1 MTSASCINK
10 LESAGI
16 DLDQLSN
23 LISHAFAEDI
33 PEGDDKTTLATIDAD
48 MTSTAYMRARKD
60 GIVAGTCVAALVF
73 ERVGITSITYEKECG
88 QEVKAGETI
97 LVINGKTR
105 DILRSERIALNFI
118 SHLSGIASLTKKWVD
133 AIAGTGAK
141 IRDTRKTTP
150 GMRQLE
156 KFAVRMGGGVNH
168 RMNLSDGAIIK
179 DNHIAA
185 SGSITEAVLRVRK
198 EFPGMEIEVQ
208 VDNLEQLREA
218 LSSKAEIVLLD
229 NMDLELTKQAVEI
242 SKDTDTKLESS
253 GGLTIETARAYANT
267 GVNFLA
273 VGALT
278 HSAPILDIGLDF

>member
-10 LESAGI
+10 LESYGI
-16 DLDQLSN
+16 DVDQLSS
-23 LISHAFAEDI
+23 LISHAFAEDM

-48 MTSTAYMRARKD
+48 KTSRAFMRARKD
-60 GIVAGTCVAALVF
+60 GVVAGTCVAALVF

-88 QEVKAGETI
+88 ERVKAGETI
-97 LVINGKTR
+97 LVIEGNTR

-118 SHLSGIASLTKKWVD
+118 SHLSGIATLTKRWVD
-133 AIAGTGAK
+133 AIEGTGAK

-156 KFAVRMGGGVNH
+156 KFAVRMGGGMNH
-168 RMNLSDGAIIK
+168 RMSLSDGAIIK

-185 SGSITEAVLRVRK
+185 SGSITEAIARVRK
-198 EFPGMEIEVQ
+198 EFPGMELEVE
-208 VDNLEQLREA
+208 VDNLDQLREA
-218 LSSKAEIVLLD
+218 LDAKAEIVLLD
-229 NMDLELTKQAVEI
+229 NMDIELTKQAVEI
-242 SKDTDTKLESS
+242 AKGSKTKLESS
-253 GGLTIETARAYANT
+253 GGLTIENARAYAQT
-267 GVNFLA
+267 GVNYLA

>member
-10 LESAGI
+10 LESSGI
-16 DLDQLSN
+16 DLNQLSN
-23 LISHAFAEDI
+23 LISHAFAEDM

-48 MTSTAYMRARKD
+48 MTSTAYMRARKN

-73 ERVGITSITYEKECG
+73 ERAGITSITYERECG

-118 SHLSGIASLTKKWVD
+118 SHLSGIATLTKKWVD

-198 EFPGMEIEVQ
+198 EFPGMEIEVE
-208 VDNLEQLREA
+208 VDDLEQLREA

-229 NMDLELTKQAVEI
+229 NMDLERTKQAVEI
-242 SKDTDTKLESS
+242 SKDTNTKLESS
-253 GGLTIETARAYANT
+253 GGLSIETARAYADT